1 MTIALYHQMTQYSAT
16 NSHARR
22 HLMII
27 NKKQTLLWLPICLLL
42 SINLNTKAETIET
55 IEYKNYLISPR
66 FPQEIKPELM
76 RNTPIRER
84 GGSFNG
90 HTDWYIDWQYQTRQE
105 PTICRIHNIQIK
117 VHVIHTLPALSEY
130 VTDKQTITVFN
141 KFNSALTQH
150 EKNHG
155 NNGLLAAREIDKAI
169 SEMQPQQNCRYISR
183 TIDDIGNTIV
193 QKYIFA
199 DREYDRVTQGGLSEG
214 AVIY

>member
-1 MTIALYHQMTQYSAT
+1 MT
-16 NSHARR
+16 
-22 HLMII
+22 I
-27 NKKQTLLWLPICLLL
+27 NKKLALLWLPIVLLL

-55 IEYKNYLISPR
+55 IEYKNYIISPR

-84 GGSFNG
+84 GGTFNG

-105 PTICRIHNIQIK
+105 TGACRIHNIQTK
-117 VHVIHTLPALSEY
+117 VHVIHTLPALSKN
-130 VTDKQTITVFN
+130 VTDVQTITVFN
-141 KFNSALTQH
+141 KFNNALTKH

-155 NNGLLAAREIDKAI
+155 NNGLFAAREIDKAI
-169 SEMQPQQNCRYISR
+169 SEIQPQQDCRYISR
-183 TIDDIGNTIV
+183 MINDIGNAIV

-199 DREYDRVTQGGLSEG
+199 DSEYDRVTQNGLSEG